1 MTRRARILISLFAA
15 LTVIAVADVASAQQI
30 QCQIHSIRATSTGGE
45 ISQSLNAFRNLLL
58 RPPLSAFTSFDL
70 IHTRSVSLSLGSSQ
84 PLQLEQ
90 GITGEIRFNSSL
102 GAQRELNLSLRHQG
116 RNLLNTTFRV
126 TPGHPMFVVA
136 GSVIPQ
142 GTLVLGIVCR

>member
-1 MTRRARILISLFAA
+1 MTRRGPILLGLFAA
-15 LTVIAVADVASAQQI
+15 AFTIAMASTASAQQI
-30 QCQIHSIRATSTGGE
+30 QCQIHSIRASTGGGE
-45 ISQSLNAFRNLLL
+45 ISDGLDPFRYLLL

-70 IHTRSVSLSLGSSQ
+70 LSTRSVSLSTGGSQ
-84 PLQLEQ
+84 PLQL
-90 GITGEIRFNSSL
+90 GHNITGQIQLNSVQGS
-102 GAQRELNLSLRHQG
+102 QRELNLALSHQG

-126 TPGHPMFVVA
+126 TPGHPMFIVA